1 MLFEDL
7 YSNALEDVST
17 GEVYLTIDADLVDH
31 DLLNDIWGRFKI
43 GTEVVSQHFD
53 VDLNRDCFVIDRIKP

>member
-7 YSNALEDVST
+7 YSNALEDTTT
-17 GEVYLTIDADLVDH
+17 GEVFLTIDADLVDQH
-31 DLLNDIWGRFKI
+31 LLNDIWGRFEI

-53 VDLNRDCFVIDRIKP
+53 VDLNRNCFVIDRIKP

>member
-7 YSNALEDVST
+7 YSNALEDTAT
-17 GEVYLTIDADLVDH
+17 GEVYLTIDADLVDQH
-31 DLLNDIWGRFKI
+31 LLHDIWGRFKI
-43 GTEVVSQHFD
+43 GTEVVSQYFD